1 MQPIL
6 SRIAEIQTHLG
17 LSVTK
22 FALSIGVPQTTLS
35 NMFNRDSTPKTEL
48 LNKIVEIHQVN
59 PSYLLT
65 GEGPMF
71 AGQDVSPLAPGP
83 SMVTYRGGGLRE
95 LQETLTGKLVPFLTQ
110 MVSAG
115 PGAELLEYEDS
126 CGLICLPEAAVKGD
140 LRALRVRGDSME
152 PTLRPGDIVV
162 CDQNGWQGDGV
173 YVIRDQDSAYVK
185 RVRRIREGLEVISDN
200 VAYKPWQCPSE
211 ELVLVGRVVFCV
223 VRL

>member
-1 MQPIL
+1 M
-6 SRIAEIQTHLG
+6 SDRD
-17 LSVTK
+17 K
-22 FALSIGVPQTTLS
+22 MIGVRMELRMTQRQMAEVLGVSSQSLS
-35 NMFNRDSTPKTEL
+35 NIEAGGRSIPKSLQSLMVEK
-48 LNKIVEIHQVN
+48 LNVN

-71 AGQDVSPLAPGP
+71 VGQEIAVQPTVPTLGI
-83 SMVTYRGGGLRE
+83 YRGGGMRE

-115 PGAELLEYEDS
+115 PGAELQEYEDS
-126 CGLICLPEAAVKGD
+126 CGLICLPEAAVKGE
-140 LRALRVRGDSME
+140 LRALRVKGDSME

-185 RVRRIREGLEVISDN
+185 RVRRIRAGFEVISDN
-200 VAYKPWQCPSE
+200 TVYQPWQCPSE

>member
-1 MQPIL
+1 M
-6 SRIAEIQTHLG
+6 SDRD
-17 LSVTK
+17 K
-22 FALSIGVPQTTLS
+22 MIGVRMELRMTQRQMAEVLGVSSQSLS
-35 NMFNRDSTPKTEL
+35 NIEAGGRSIPKSLQALMVEK
-48 LNKIVEIHQVN
+48 LNVN
-59 PSYLLT
+59 PHYLLT

-71 AGQDVSPLAPGP
+71 AGQDVSPLAPAP

-115 PGAELLEYEDS
+115 PGAELIEYEDS
-126 CGLICLPEAAVKGD
+126 CGLICLPEAAVKRE
-140 LRALRVRGDSME
+140 LRALRVKGDSME
-152 PTLRPGDIVV
+152 PTLRPDDIVV

>member
-1 MQPIL
+1 MNQAHIVMDIRNSL
-6 SRIAEIQTHLG
+6 RMNQREIADYLG
-17 LSVTK
+17 VSPSVISNVESGARQISK
-22 FALSIGVPQTTLS
+22 SLQALLVE
-35 NMFNRDSTPKTEL
+35 K
-48 LNKIVEIHQVN
+48 LNVN

-71 AGQDVSPLAPGP
+71 AGQEIAVQPTVPTLGI
-83 SMVTYRGGGLRE
+83 YRGGGMRE
-95 LQETLTGKLVPFLTQ
+95 LPEVLNGKLVPFLTQ

-115 PGAELLEYEDS
+115 PGAELQEYEDS
-126 CGLICLPEAAVKGD
+126 CGLICLPEAAVKGE
-140 LRALRVRGDSME
+140 LRALRVKGDSME

-185 RVRRIREGLEVISDN
+185 RVRRVREGLEVISDN
-200 VAYKPWQCPSE
+200 TAYKPWSCPSE